1 MLFFLILPLMNRKN
15 RYLLA
20 SLAVLIILTV
30 TGYII
35 FVNKS
40 DKQESVICEDDIYT
54 YIPKYVELSDYDD
67 DFRNAASIIGD
78 DWTLIAAIAY
88 TESRFDSTAVSDAG
102 AQGVMQVMPETLR
115 GFGIPD
121 SLHTDNRTNIMTAAR
136 LLQSLEKQ
144 FRPIKSPEERIK
156 FQLASYNAG
165 FGYIHDAMR
174 LARKYGYNRYKWD
187 ENVDSFLIHISQPEY
202 YTDTLCRN
210 GQFNGWRETLSF
222 VRKVQRN
229 WHRFQKIHQRYSDSI
244 RAIITADNTKRIMQ

>member
-1 MLFFLILPLMNRKN
+1 MKRNLLPAAAILLLSIAATQLFGLIAKRLYDSRAPQWQEVPTYTYLPPYATLSPYDSHFRE
-15 RYLLA
+15 A
-20 SLAVLIILTV
+20 ADS
-30 TGYII
+30 TGY
-35 FVNKS
+35 
-40 DKQESVICEDDIYT
+40 
-54 YIPKYVELSDYDD
+54 
-67 DFRNAASIIGD
+67 
-78 DWTLIAAIAY
+78 DWTLIAAIAF
-88 TESRFDSTAVSDAG
+88 TESRFDSTAVSQMG

-174 LARKYGYNRYKWD
+174 LARKHGYDRYKW
-187 ENVDSFLIHISQPEY
+187 EANVDSFLIHLGKPEY

-210 GQFNGWRETLSF
+210 GQFNGWQETLSF
-222 VRKVQRN
+222 VKKVHRH
-229 WHRFQKIHQRYSDSI
+229 WHRFQSIQQSYSDSI
-244 RAIITADNTKRIMQ
+244 KELILTDNTIRIMQ